1 MTLLQ
6 LLIFML
12 LIHFLADFGLQ
23 THEQATKKGEGTSFF
38 NKWLFYHVAVYTIVW
53 GIAFIALPLSEVES
67 PILRWVFFT
76 TYVFVTHYITDWIT
90 SRMSKPFFS
99 NGDFHNGFVVVGFDQ
114 LIHYLTLF
122 PVLYLLVGL
131 K

>member
-1 MTLLQ
+1 
-6 LLIFML
+6 ML

-53 GIAFIALPLSEVES
+53 GIAFIVLPLPEVES
-67 PILRWVFFT
+67 PIFRWVFFT
-76 TYVFVTHYITDWIT
+76 TYVFVTHYITDWVT
-90 SRMSKPFFS
+90 SRVSKPFFS

-122 PVLYLLVGL
+122 PVLQLFTQL